1 MYDRTLDHGRECF
14 FRYCS
19 EALSTAEILKSN
31 VNDYFII
38 NDKKK
43 KINPRKS

>member
-1 MYDRTLDHGRECF
+1 MYERTLDHGRKYL

-19 EALSTAEILKSN
+19 EALSTAEILKSD
-31 VNDYFII
+31 VNDYFLI

-43 KINPRKS
+43 D